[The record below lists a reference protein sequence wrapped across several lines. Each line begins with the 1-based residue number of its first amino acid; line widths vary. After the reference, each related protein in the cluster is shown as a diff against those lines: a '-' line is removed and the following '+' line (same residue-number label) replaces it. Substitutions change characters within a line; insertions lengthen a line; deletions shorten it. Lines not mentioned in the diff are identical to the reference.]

1 MKGLKLIE
9 KSFSLE
15 EVERIPW
22 VPFVGVH
29 GGKLVG
35 VDAETYLKT
44 PKHIIAGVSKAI
56 ELYKAD
62 GIPVMFDL
70 QIEAEILGC
79 NVIWSKENPPAVVS
93 HPLAVGGDLK
103 SLPEFND
110 SKGRIPIVLDVTK
123 QLRSKYPEIALYG
136 VITGPF
142 TLALHLLGTEIFMKL
157 FEDPEYVEKL
167 MQYCTE
173 IGIKYTDMLID
184 AGCDVIAV
192 VDPMTSQIDPD
203 SFETFVSPYATKIFE
218 HIRKRKKY
226 SSFFVCGHAQQNIE
240 VMCDCKP
247 DNISIDEN
255 IPLDFVRDISLS
267 KGISFGGNMKL
278 TSVLLLGSELDSKKE
293 AVACL
298 DLGGKKGFI
307 LAPGCDLPMDT
318 PVENLK
324 SVAEL
329 VFDDYIQQ
337 TTRELEHTSSLE
349 PLNLEGHWTEGKVI
363 VDIITLDSGSC
374 APCQYMVEAVKKAVV
389 EFGESVMVNEHKIKD
404 INGIRMMMAL
414 GVQNVPTTCI
424 NGKVSFISQIPRGSE
439 ITAAVKNAFL

>member
-1 MKGLKLIE
+1 
-9 KSFSLE
+9 
-15 EVERIPW
+15 
-22 VPFVGVH
+22 
-29 GGKLVG
+29 
-35 VDAETYLKT
+35 
-44 PKHIIAGVSKAI
+44 
-56 ELYKAD
+56 
-62 GIPVMFDL
+62 
-70 QIEAEILGC
+70 
-79 NVIWSKENPPAVVS
+79 
-93 HPLAVGGDLK
+93 
-103 SLPEFND
+103 
-110 SKGRIPIVLDVTK
+110 
-123 QLRSKYPEIALYG
+123 
-136 VITGPF
+136 
-142 TLALHLLGTEIFMKL
+142 
-157 FEDPEYVEKL
+157 
-167 MQYCTE
+167 
-173 IGIKYTDMLID
+173 
-184 AGCDVIAV
+184 
-192 VDPMTSQIDPD
+192 
-203 SFETFVSPYATKIFE
+203 
-218 HIRKRKKY
+218 
-226 SSFFVCGHAQQNIE
+226 
-240 VMCDCKP
+240 
-247 DNISIDEN
+247 
-255 IPLDFVRDISLS
+255 
-267 KGISFGGNMKL
+267 
-278 TSVLLLGSELDSKKE
+278 
-293 AVACL
+293 VACL